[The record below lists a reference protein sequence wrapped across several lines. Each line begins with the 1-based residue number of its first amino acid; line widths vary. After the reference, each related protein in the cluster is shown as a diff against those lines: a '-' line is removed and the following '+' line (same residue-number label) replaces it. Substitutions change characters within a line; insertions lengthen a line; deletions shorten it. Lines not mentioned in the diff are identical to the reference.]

1 LDKANFYSQKTV
13 ARTEWWLDECAFPT
27 AVWARLRIF
36 SDSSADACLGQGEK
50 LYGFD
55 SAEYA
60 GYFLGE
66 DEYVRLEG
74 LDSEDERVHEIRI
87 AELHPPNWRDSPEQP
102 FEYLGTY

>member
-1 LDKANFYSQKTV
+1 MDKARFYSEKTL
-13 ARTEWWLDECAFPT
+13 ARTECWLDECAFPE

-36 SDSSADACLGQGEK
+36 SDGSADACWVQGEK

-60 GYFLGE
+60 GYFLSE

-74 LDSEDERVHEIRI
+74 LAAEDERQHQMRI
-87 AELHPPNWRDSPEQP
+87 SDLRPPDWLDSADQP